1 MLILLASAHQQAT
14 SRSGCLCFPDR
25 KSGPVEQLEQQQ
37 SPKTPEAGDDWRQP
51 HLLKPAAARPA
62 AGIQMQGTKGGSAG
76 EEPDASAAGPPR
88 PCKAGDNASA
98 RLQSY
103 SLCGQA
109 CTLRGC
115 RGSQIDGFTP
125 WQASSSTGWPACT
138 CTEVMDTAI
147 RSTAYSTV
155 RANSSI
161 ARCRAWRCS
170 DD

>member
-14 SRSGCLCFPDR
+14 SCSGCLCFPDR

-37 SPKTPEAGDDWRQP
+37 SPKTPEAGDDWKQL

-62 AGIQMQGTKGGSAG
+62 AGAQMQGMQGGSAG
-76 EEPDASAAGPPR
+76 EEPGASAAAPPG

-98 RLQSY
+98 RLHSY
-103 SLCGQA
+103 SQCGQA

-125 WQASSSTGWPACT
+125 WQAPSSTGWPVCT

-155 RANSSI
+155 RETAPLPG
-161 ARCRAWRCS
+161 A
-170 DD
+170 